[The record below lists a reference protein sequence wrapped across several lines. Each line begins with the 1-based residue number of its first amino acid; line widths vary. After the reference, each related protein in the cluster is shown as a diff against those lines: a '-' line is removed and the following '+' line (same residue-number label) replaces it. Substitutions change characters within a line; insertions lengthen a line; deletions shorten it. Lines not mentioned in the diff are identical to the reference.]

1 MADDQSGVAKPDKE
15 PTETEDEKVSI
26 SYNHQ
31 LASTSRLS
39 VGDAE
44 TYGKEGSTKVQ
55 QAVFHRSISCDAV
68 VPSTTDPV
76 ESPSKTFEAPFGI
89 DRIAPPTGAKRARGR
104 PRKEFTRPPKHHLTQ
119 NVSAKTMRGRG
130 RPRRDDILHHK
141 IFPGRPRFRGKKFP
155 YFPLAHP
162 SQKIQDAQ
170 LNKDLYEDV
179 NTSLKAGAALQEK
192 ILTSANALPDNEL
205 KIEHFCALCN
215 LSETSVLGQG
225 KLTHFKPSEDFNCF
239 ESMEQKSKSME
250 KTVEVSTESGS
261 ELKLFFRKQK
271 ALESNSE
278 QIKIQRSKS
287 LQGFPGKPS
296 IISDVFQE
304 LEATGFKSPP
314 GSNDIFEPS
323 GELYTHFNCAAW
335 SEGVSKTFEKKLFN
349 VDKAVVQAAFQ
360 RCSKCDKYGA
370 SVKCCFSE
378 CTKIY
383 HYPCAIVS
391 GALQNANCFKIICSV
406 HREHAFSF
414 GVLCMACHESGDLSQ
429 LLLCTTCANYY
440 HGNCLEPPITP
451 SPDVR
456 AGWQCFDCKVC
467 QNCRLPEESN
477 KMLVCNTCD
486 KGYHIFCVKPP
497 VSSIPKSGW
506 KCSACRMCGD
516 CGARTPGNG
525 PSSRWHLNYSV
536 CDSCYQQRNKGVA
549 CPLCGKAYRQC
560 SQRKAMRHCTICQK
574 YIHPEC
580 DRRTGMNSMNYV
592 CPICTSAEDKHLDEN
607 YVEHH
612 IKDTYQGSSR
622 DSFLSGNEDTLSS
635 DESEGYI
642 EAPNKVSSRRTS
654 SEQQQKRKKR
664 PSKRKLKAYALPE
677 DIDYPMTAFL
687 PKEYK
692 TEDDDPTDDNK
703 MILASATDEFVL
715 CQDLCV
721 MCGSFGKGE
730 EGRLIAC
737 AQCGQCYHSYCASIK
752 VTTVVLKKGWRCLDC
767 TVCEG
772 CGQPHDESRLLL
784 CDECDI
790 SFHTYCLNP
799 PLPDVPPGNW
809 KCKWCVMCT
818 KCGSKSPGLNCE
830 WQVNYTLCGPC
841 ASFTV
846 CCLCLQLY
854 IENDLIIN
862 CNRCERWLHGM
873 CDQIENEEQAEK
885 CAEYGYTCPL
895 CRPPD
900 ELPPHLLPAPPS
912 PPTPEE
918 IPEKHASPIAKVK
931 EPEPPVVKAKPPV
944 QYHCDGV
951 YLSESGMKYMKTL
964 LPEQP
969 KKIPRPR
976 KLKQGLLGLLGSQ
989 EPGKSLSLLQL
1000 DKGEDSASAAGIEE
1014 PSTEST
1020 NPGELGLKAYD
1031 FEDGKMVM
1039 DGTKDLI
1046 TDSSGEKKK
1055 RPRKLQ
1061 KLGIGGFSVKPRG
1074 RCSISSKEVGEPVE
1088 APIPQPTD
1096 SAFPLTSDTPILAT
1110 DDCSSVD
1117 KLKKKPKRKPK
1128 KKTFLDESF
1137 PSYLRDAFFGKEL
1150 LLSCKKLGK
1159 TTEMR
1164 ESQDSILE
1172 NSSGQGKSSEEQ
1184 LKNNQ
1189 TSMQTIGTSADSK
1202 SLEAKDLLQTT
1213 GASTKTLSDPNAAY
1227 KRIIKSEIESIK
1239 EEHLSSA
1246 SALNDL
1252 SGGASGPGML
1262 KTTAYVL
1269 QQGASSG
1276 LNPSSIHPNLLQN
1289 LQHADSNSSWPD
1301 SDCDPPQ
1308 LQKNIMKWE
1317 SDERLGL
1324 LSTIS
1329 PVLYANI
1336 NLPHLK
1342 IEFPAWT
1349 DRVKQIAKI
1358 WRGLPTEKRQP
1369 YLQRARENRAASRSQ
1384 RSSSTDS
1391 ERSVKETSKTQE
1403 VDQEKQWKQYH
1414 AIRMQHQAAQQRL
1427 IHEQRVRAALKAQ
1440 TEKTENSPAVSGENI
1455 KLFHSKSLSD
1465 IPQFPSTLVSEE
1477 SMQNSGKAKVFE
1489 KRWSSSAIDLNA
1501 TETLLQGNKLIP
1513 ENQAVLQKS
1522 LMQERIASSLLHV
1535 SKVQSPIN
1543 SPISAVSD
1551 AAVSPSAVL
1560 KTPESFQPA
1569 QSPVHTTGLV
1579 VSQKQAFSSQ
1589 VNPRTAVLMNRPEA
1603 TRVTTPTVQKEA
1615 VNTPPSTP
1623 RPHSSE
1629 SFFQMS
1635 ASPQSQLIAS
1645 LDTHSQPTPARSKLV
1660 GPGNLFEGTPAGSS
1674 SPVIEVQNPAMLVQS
1689 NKAAASVSLGMTLQT
1704 TTSKPQIQQPVMMP
1718 VEQFVL
1724 QQASNFPASNIV
1736 KQLSQYKETFSPMT
1750 NTPEMGPMLPPEKSL
1765 EHQNLEQLLQTSQI
1779 TLPFQNKVTS
1789 HQHLRDLLQNK
1800 KAGESELPSTQEGKL
1815 ISNEQSTQ
1823 DHLTSPGQL
1832 KLSDVLQDP
1841 PIETICSPGKLKL
1854 SDVLRDPPVETT
1866 SPPRKLKLSDVLRD
1880 PPIETT
1886 SSSGKLK
1893 LSDVLRNP
1901 PIETTS
1907 SPGKLKLSDVLRDP
1921 PIETPSSSGKLKLS
1935 DVLRD
1940 PPIAAESTDQTF
1952 SPQQSSEKLD
1962 ILSSS
1967 DPQTSALAESQ
1978 FGIEDNCISSQADAE
1993 SGSGKKKTTAA
2004 DLVKDLE
2011 TQQHDDAVVA
2021 GCNLDILPGDVGDLE
2036 LDDDELLGLGND
2048 FNILEYAD
2056 PELDKSLVGEG
2067 EKSNILDEHLDLDDK
2082 DEELEDDVIKD
2093 DGTQDKDLI
2102 VQEIADEKKTMDIE
2116 KQDDDINQSKTSDLP
2131 ESFLNFDKKDLD
2143 TLDVDNSFKPK
2154 DIANP
2159 SMTPMANIIK
2169 EEPKQAFSSC
2179 SLSSQSFSPTIDI
2192 KLEKGIA
2199 DNCSIQKPPNI
2210 TFNPETQTLTSQ
2222 RPGIQVPEQLIP
2234 PPSYRMVTA
2243 LKQTLGG
2250 HVPQNALPPQ
2260 NKGVFPL
2267 HLNMNLRQDLPL
2279 NQPNV
2284 LSSPVPNTKPLLL
2297 QEQPLL
2303 LEDLVEQEKR
2313 EQRRQN
2319 QESLISPHA
2328 ADALLSD
2335 IDFERLKDDVF
2346 SGPPDDSLGGPGSL
2360 LGGHDPTLQAVS
2372 SVGVPSSSNS
2382 HQFGPPPYSL
2392 LWQNQESV
2400 QLSSRPLTIIQNLK
2414 AKAPVSAVIGSVG
2427 SIPGA
2432 GVPAK
2437 APSLQGSLA
2446 ATRPFNPNF
2455 VPGPENLPVD
2465 TLVDP
2470 EKLKLINYEKYL
2482 MQQHALLGSRQK
2494 YFETEVM
2501 KLRKA
2506 KKALN
2511 AKQRQLRKNGSEL
2524 AENDALELA
2533 RVSQEQAGLQKQL
2546 EQARKQFRQNTVAVQ
2561 DYRLKQQKRQQQQ
2574 LPQQQQQQ
2582 QQQQQAVQTVPRSP
2596 LHTSVSSLQS
2606 SPQNSQSPLQFTQT
2620 APQSPMM
2627 PASPVGPPNSVR
2639 IQHSPSPLMQSPVSV
2654 TSAVAQQ
2661 TNVHSPLLSQQ
2672 LPLQFQTAKSEG
2684 KTWPPNVKIQQ
2695 GDNIPTNERFSK
2707 RESFEANLTSQ
2718 TYQVSSAAN
2727 SPLADINLKGLVEMK
2742 KSQSDDSLVKKIDSP
2757 SLSMNLSDDSFVGK
2771 PGDLDIGQTQTLLHK
2786 DQKLDVESAAD
2797 SAVPQSILSQS
2808 LPSSVS
2814 NTLKFTLR
2822 QTGMPTGC
2830 LPATDGASDNPS
2842 ELAFSSPTPE
2852 IQSKIS
2858 EPKPMLISAEKK
2870 LENKDSQNI
2879 EATTKASV
2887 NESSLKI
2894 VKSGLTST
2902 ANESLLDNQAKS
2914 STATVGS
2921 ESNLTSERTQENG
2934 NKTDQ
2939 GAAEK
2944 NLQQSLL
2951 RADVLANIKQEIIED
2966 VPVSTSQVESADIKI
2981 EPGTTANQTDGS
2993 VNQAKSQDANE
3004 GSSDEELENITKSS
3018 AEKEREQAEQNVLLK
3033 QLLQNCPSADT
3044 PRKSD
3049 SSLIDL
3055 PKGDDELSRLEV
3067 NFDINNLQ
3075 DKNLLG
3081 DAKSKKPSYL
3091 DIRRAQLDKD
3101 PTPPPGEK
3109 EKPLKR
3115 KRPKKKKLEPQ
3126 GKPDGVVVKKKC
3138 RRSSSKL
3145 EDNFDP
3151 YVETL
3156 NYKITNLP
3164 QLRIIEPNIQPNYTA
3179 IPVSG
3184 AGDMNVKDHQLKGR
3198 YGRATIPGQSD
3209 IYSCSP
3215 YTKETPASTAI
3226 LPPSSPPYRGFYNQ
3240 EFPGMNKAI
3249 ENNEL
3254 SLIMKSNIEKESCNV
3269 FRDPGS
3275 PDTVISSSSPES
3287 CLLEPKSKFPMLV
3300 FIDHLLPEKKR
3311 NTSPVIPLMYPIPIR
3326 LQPKSWND
3334 SIMEIDEEKDK
3345 ENIPDDK
3352 PEIGLLKTKMS
3363 GIGGYSAPLK
3373 DSGNVAVT
3381 LTLSS
3386 AAAED
3391 ICGVLS
3397 ALADL
3402 LKIPIPASYEIV
3414 ERTATPPS
3422 QKLGLYRRSKNSDVS
3437 IHSLLNGKPRFCRH
3451 CDIVVLS
3458 AGIRKKIADLPYM
3471 SKEEQDEDEVIF
3483 CSTNCYM
3490 QFALTHRST
3499 AVMEEKGAAAVVD
3512 HIGDALYDKTIMN
3525 TDDSLGGFMA
3535 DDKDLLKGIAEDIK
3549 PETLDLLKLESMDI
3563 DENES
3568 NDLRIDLDA
3577 KNNNNNSSMNPEFSM
3592 DLTEKMEVCE
3602 EMQETAFKK
3611 WRSIKYKY
3619 WYPGAEN
3626 NIRSKRKD
3634 ESSEKPAR
3642 PFYHTIKP
3650 SQMPKD
3656 ERKCIL
3662 CHGVGDGET
3671 NGAARLL
3678 NVDVNKWVHLNCA
3691 LWSAEV
3697 YETVN
3702 GALMNVETAIKRSK
3716 HLNCCLCHKQ
3726 GASVRCFKTRCPSVY
3741 HFPCARK
3748 EQCSFFKDKTVLCP
3762 QHAHRGNSENKLD
3775 SVAVLRRVYI
3785 NREEHKQVAS
3795 MIQDEKYV
3803 LRIGSL
3809 IFLNIGQLLPSQ
3821 MPAFHNANC
3830 IYPVGYKVIRMY
3842 WSMRKLGR
3850 RSQYTCTINE
3860 VSGKPEFCIHVKEVD
3875 QKELELKDKSAKA
3888 VWQKVIYPIEKMRR
3902 QAKTIKI
3909 FPDFIS
3915 GDDLFGLT
3923 EPAILRIIESL
3934 PGVDTLND
3942 YNFRYGRSPFLELPL
3957 AINPTG
3963 CARSEP
3969 KLRTHFK
3976 RPHTLHTC
3984 NTSRPISYHSPF
3996 AGMEVSS
4003 PYIKQFVHSKSSQY
4017 RKMKT
4022 EWRNNVYLARSRIQ
4036 GLGLYAARDLEKH
4049 TMVIE
4054 YIGQLIRNE
4063 ISERNEAV
4071 YDAQNRGVYMF
4082 RLDENH
4088 VIDATLCG
4096 GLARYINHSCNPN
4109 CVAEVVQI
4117 DRVNK
4122 ILIITNRRISRGEE
4136 LSYDYKFEV
4145 EDDQH
4150 KIPCLCG
4157 APNCRKWMN

>member
-1 MADDQSGVAKPDKE
+1 MADDQSGIAKPDKE
-15 PTETEDEKVSI
+15 STEADDEKVSV

-44 TYGKEGSTKVQ
+44 AYGKDGATKVQ
-55 QAVFHRSISCDAV
+55 QAVFQRSISCDSAA
-68 VPSTTDPV
+68 PTSGPV
-76 ESPSKTFEAPFGI
+76 ESPSKTFEVPFGI
-89 DRIAPPTGAKRARGR
+89 ERIAPPIGAKRARGR
-104 PRKEFTRPPKHHLTQ
+104 PRKEFPRPPKHHLTP
-119 NVSAKTMRGRG
+119 NVSAKAMRGRG

-170 LNKDLYEDV
+170 LSKDLYEDI
-179 NTSLKAGAALQEK
+179 NASLKAGATLQEK
-192 ILTSANALPDNEL
+192 ILTSSNSLPDNEL

-239 ESMEQKSKSME
+239 ENMEQKSKNME

-271 ALESNSE
+271 SLESNSE

-323 GELYTHFNCAAW
+323 GELFAHFNCAAW

-391 GALQNANCFKIICSV
+391 GALQNGNCFKIICSV

-440 HGNCLEPPITP
+440 HGNCLEPPIMP

-560 SQRKAMRHCTICQK
+560 SQRKAMRHCTVCQK

-592 CPICTSAEDKHLDEN
+592 CPICTNAEDKHLDEN

-635 DESEGYI
+635 EESEGYI

-677 DIDYPMTAFL
+677 DIDYPMAAFL

-692 TEDDDPTDDNK
+692 TEDDDPNDDNK
-703 MILASATDEFVL
+703 MILASATDDFVL

-830 WQVNYTLCGPC
+830 WQLNYTLCGPC

-854 IENDLIIN
+854 VENDLIIN

-873 CDQIENEEQAEK
+873 CDQIETEDQAEK

-900 ELPPHLLPAPPS
+900 ELPPHLLPPPS

-931 EPEPPVVKAKPPV
+931 EPVIEPPIVKAKPPV

-951 YLSESGMKYMKTL
+951 YLSENGMKYMKTL

-1000 DKGEDSASAAGIEE
+1000 DKGEDSTSAGMEE
-1014 PSTEST
+1014 PSTETTSA
-1020 NPGELGLKAYD
+1020 GELGLKAYD

-1074 RCSISSKEVGEPVE
+1074 RCSVSTKEGGEQVE
-1088 APIPQPTD
+1088 APIPPPTD

-1110 DDCSSVD
+1110 DDCSTD
-1117 KLKKKPKRKPK
+1117 KSKKKPKRKPK

-1150 LLSCKKLGK
+1150 LISCKKLGK
-1159 TTEMR
+1159 SAEMR

-1172 NSSGQGKSSEEQ
+1172 GSSGPSKPSEEH

-1189 TSMQTIGTSADSK
+1189 TPLQTIGSSSDSK
-1202 SLEAKDLLQTT
+1202 SMDAKDLLPTT
-1213 GASTKTLSDPNAAY
+1213 GSNTKSLSDANTTY

-1239 EEHLSSA
+1239 EEHLSST
-1246 SALNDL
+1246 SNLNDP
-1252 SGGASGPGML
+1252 SGGGSGPGGP
-1262 KTTAYVL
+1262 KSTAYVL
-1269 QQGASSG
+1269 QQGTSQG
-1276 LNPSSIHPNLLQN
+1276 VNPSSMHPNLLQN
-1289 LQHADSNSSWPD
+1289 LHHADSNSSWPD

-1440 TEKTENSPAVSGENI
+1440 SEKAEGNPAVVGENI

-1465 IPQFPSTLVSEE
+1465 IPQFPSTPASED
-1477 SMQNSGKAKVFE
+1477 SLQNAGRAKVFE

-1501 TETLLQGNKLIP
+1501 TETLLQGNKLTP
-1513 ENQAVLQKS
+1513 ENQAALQKT

-1535 SKVQSPIN
+1535 SKVQSPVN
-1543 SPISAVSD
+1543 SPIPAVPD
-1551 AAVSPSAVL
+1551 AAASPAAVL
-1560 KTPESFQPA
+1560 KTTPEPFQPTH
-1569 QSPVHTTGLV
+1569 SPVHTAGLAPP
-1579 VSQKQAFSSQ
+1579 QKQAFSPQ
-1589 VNPRTAVLMNRPEA
+1589 MNPRTAVLMNRPEVA
-1603 TRVTTPTVQKEA
+1603 RVNTPTAPKEA

-1660 GPGNLFEGTPAGSS
+1660 GPGNLFEGPPPGSVSPA
-1674 SPVIEVQNPAMLVQS
+1674 IEVQNPALMAQS
-1689 NKAAASVSLGMTLQT
+1689 NKASTSVTLGMTLQT
-1704 TTSKPQIQQPVMMP
+1704 AAPKPQIQQPVMTP

-1736 KQLSQYKETFSPMT
+1736 KQLSQYKETFPPMR
-1750 NTPEMGPMLPPEKSL
+1750 NAPEMGPMLPPEKSL

-1779 TLPFQNKVTS
+1779 TLPFQNKATS
-1789 HQHLRDLLQNK
+1789 HQHLRDLLQSK

-1815 ISNEQSTQ
+1815 ISNEKSTQ

-1854 SDVLRDPPVETT
+1854 SDVLRDPPLEST
-1866 SPPRKLKLSDVLRD
+1866 SSPRKLKLSDVLRD
-1880 PPIETT
+1880 PPIEATN
-1886 SSSGKLK
+1886 SSGKLK
-1893 LSDVLRNP
+1893 LSDVLRDP
-1901 PIETTS
+1901 PMETTS

-1921 PIETPSSSGKLKLS
+1921 PIETASSSGKLKLS

-1940 PPIAAESTDQTF
+1940 PPIAAEGSNQTY
-1952 SPQQSSEKLD
+1952 SPQQSSEKMD
-1962 ILSSS
+1962 VLSTS
-1967 DPQTSALAESQ
+1967 DPQTSALADNERMSQ
-1978 FGIEDNCISSQADAE
+1978 FDIEDNCIPSQADTE
-1993 SGSGKKKTTAA
+1993 GESGKKKTTAA

-2011 TQQHDDAVVA
+2011 TQQHDDAVVV

-2056 PELDKSLVGEG
+2056 PELDKSLVGDG

-2102 VQEIADEKKTMDIE
+2102 VQEITDEKKSMDIE
-2116 KQDDDINQSKTSDLP
+2116 DQKPEDISQSKTSDLP
-2131 ESFLNFDKKDLD
+2131 ETFLNFDKKDLD

-2154 DIANP
+2154 EIASP
-2159 SMTPMANIIK
+2159 SLNPMANIIK
-2169 EEPKQAFSSC
+2169 EEPKQGFSSC
-2179 SLSSQSFSPTIDI
+2179 SLSSQAYSPTIDI
-2192 KLEKGIA
+2192 KLEKGIV
-2199 DNCSIQKPPNI
+2199 DNCNIQKAPNI

-2360 LGGHDPTLQAVS
+2360 LGGHDPTLQAAVS
-2372 SVGVPSSSNS
+2372 SVGVPSSSGS

-2400 QLSSRPLTIIQNLK
+2400 QLGPRPLTIMQNLK
-2414 AKAPVSAVIGSVG
+2414 AKAPVSAVLGSVG

-2437 APSLQGSLA
+2437 APALQGGLA

-2455 VPGPENLPVD
+2455 VPAPENLPVD

-2582 QQQQQAVQTVPRSP
+2582 QQAPQSVPRSP

-2606 SPQNSQSPLQFTQT
+2606 SPQNSQSPLQFSQT

-2661 TNVHSPLLSQQ
+2661 SNVHSPLLSQQ
-2672 LPLQFQTAKSEG
+2672 LPLQFQAAKSEG
-2684 KTWPPNVKIQQ
+2684 KAWPPNVKIQQ
-2695 GDNIPTNERFSK
+2695 GENIPAGERFAK
-2707 RESFEANLTSQ
+2707 RESFEGNLTPQ
-2718 TYQVSSAAN
+2718 TFAVSGATN

-2742 KSQSDDSLVKKIDSP
+2742 KSQSEDSLVKKIDSP
-2757 SLSMNLSDDSFVGK
+2757 SLSVNLSDDSFAGK
-2771 PGDLDIGQTQTLLHK
+2771 PGDVVNFNTWQTQTLLHK
-2786 DQKLDVESAAD
+2786 DQKMDVESATD
-2797 SAVPQSILSQS
+2797 PAVPQSILSQS

-2830 LPATDGASDNPS
+2830 LPTTDGASDNPS

-2858 EPKPMLISAEKK
+2858 ESKPMLISAEKK
-2870 LENKDSQNI
+2870 IESKESQNV
-2879 EATTKASV
+2879 EASV
-2887 NESSLKI
+2887 NEPSVKI
-2894 VKSGLTST
+2894 VKSGPTST

-2914 STATVGS
+2914 STATVGC
-2921 ESNLTSERTQENG
+2921 ETNLTSERTQENG

-2939 GAAEK
+2939 SAAEK

-2966 VPVSTSQVESADIKI
+2966 VPVSTGQVESADIKI

-2993 VNQAKSQDANE
+2993 VNQAKTQDANE
-3004 GSSDEELENITKSS
+3004 GSSDEELENISKSS

-3067 NFDINNLQ
+3067 NFDINSLQ

-3081 DAKSKKPSYL
+3081 DSKSKKPSYL

-3109 EKPLKR
+3109 EKPIKR
-3115 KRPKKKKLEPQ
+3115 KRPKKKKLEQQ

-3145 EDNFDP
+3145 EDSFDP

-3156 NYKITNLP
+3156 NYKISNLP
-3164 QLRIIEPNIQPNYTA
+3164 QLRIIEPNIQPNYAA

-3184 AGDMNVKDHQLKGR
+3184 ASDTNAKEHQLKGR

-3209 IYSCSP
+3209 IYTCSP

-3240 EFPGMNKAI
+3240 EFPAI
-3249 ENNEL
+3249 ENNEV
-3254 SLIMKSNIEKESCNV
+3254 SLIMKSNLEKESCNV

-3287 CLLEPKSKFPMLV
+3287 CLLEPKSKYPMLV

-3311 NTSPVIPLMYPIPIR
+3311 NSSPVIPLMYPIPIR
-3326 LQPKSWND
+3326 LQPKPWND
-3334 SIMEIDEEKDK
+3334 TAMEIDEEKDK

-3422 QKLGLYRRSKNSDVS
+3422 QKLGLYRRSKNSDIS

-3512 HIGDALYDKTIMN
+3512 HIGDALYDKAIMN

-3535 DDKDLLKGIAEDIK
+3535 DDKDLLKDITGDIK
-3549 PETLDLLKLESMDI
+3549 PEALDLLKLESMDI

-3577 KNNNNNSSMNPEFSM
+3577 KTDNNNSSMNPEFNM
-3592 DLTEKMEVCE
+3592 DLAEKMEVCE
-3602 EMQETAFKK
+3602 EMQETPFKK
-3611 WRSIKYKY
+3611 WRSIRYKY

-3626 NIRSKRKD
+3626 NIRPKRKD

-3662 CHGVGDGET
+3662 CHGIGDGET

-3748 EQCSFFKDKTVLCP
+3748 DQCSFFKDKTVLCP
-3762 QHAHRGNSENKLD
+3762 QHAHRGNMENKLD
-3775 SVAVLRRVYI
+3775 SVAVFRRVYI

-3821 MPAFHNANC
+3821 MAAFHNANC

-3842 WSMRKLGR
+3842 WSMKRLGR

-3860 VSGKPEFCIHVKEVD
+3860 VSGKPEFCIQIKDAD
-3875 QKELELKDKSAKA
+3875 QKELDLKDKSAKA
-3888 VWQKVIYPIEKMRR
+3888 AWQKVIYPIEKMRR

-3984 NTSRPISYHSPF
+3984 NTSRAISYHSPF
-3996 AGMEVSS
+3996 ASMESSS

-4017 RKMKT
+4017 RKMKI

-4088 VIDATLCG
+4088 VIDATLSG